1 MIINALNKDAHYFTL
16 DVHGGAIL
24 TEPLKFKQH
33 DDNSRVLAIELT
45 VHDDVKVDLTNAR
58 VDIWVRKPDGHLVV
72 KAIDQKNI
80 DLDSSIVVIPLT
92 RQMLAVP
99 PSIQCEIVVTYVN
112 KSVLSFPIFEVEIEG
127 SNVDI
132 NEVVS
137 TSEFN
142 LFYDA
147 LYRMEQW
154 MRDYLTKYDIID
166 RAFKQK
172 LEAMEQ
178 EKLRI
183 IEEFEQ
189 LNASLI
195 TQNEIRFEELKQ
207 MTIGE
212 FAEWFKEAKSQFAY
226 AGREIEKRFN
236 ELYEKIVRMDS
247 EVEDILNDCQSNQQV
262 IHTIRSDVEELKR
275 QVDEEYRKMCQLY
288 EDAQVKFQEMQNTF
302 KANEANRQTTF
313 ETNEARRSTEFIN
326 NESTRQNTFTQ
337 KENVRQNTFDTNE
350 ARRNTEFVN
359 NETTR
364 QNTFTQ
370 KENIRQNTFDTNEA
384 QRQADFNNAQTQRTN
399 EYRLA
404 EDERNSSYET
414 NEQVRDENY
423 LRAETERQ
431 NDFIHN
437 EGIREETFLA
447 AETARN
453 QGETTR
459 RANEE
464 ERESSEDERKT
475 NELARVSSERERQ
488 QGYTQMQNTVQSIYS
503 TTLKYRIVE

>member
-99 PSIQCEIVVTYVN
+99 PSIQCEIVVTYAN

-212 FAEWFKEAKSQFAY
+212 FAEWFREAKSQFAY

-275 QVDEEYRKMCQLY
+275 QVDEEHRKMCQLY

-313 ETNEARRSTEFIN
+313 ETNEAR
-326 NESTRQNTFTQ
+326 
-337 KENVRQNTFDTNE
+337 K
-350 ARRNTEFVN
+350 NTEFVN

-399 EYRLA
+399 EYQLA

-414 NEQVRDENY
+414 NEQARDENY

-431 NDFIHN
+431 NDFLHN
-437 EGIREETFLA
+437 EDIREETFLA
-447 AETARN
+447 SETVRNNAETM
-453 QGETTR
+453 R
-459 RANEE
+459 RADEE
-464 ERESSEDERKT
+464 ERKSSESTRRE
-475 NELARVSSERERQ
+475 SEISRQQAESERQ
-488 QGYTQMQNTVQSIYS
+488 QGYAQMQSTVQSVYN

>member
-99 PSIQCEIVVTYVN
+99 PSIQCEIVVTYAN

-154 MRDYLTKYDIID
+154 MRDYLTKYDTID
-166 RAFKQK
+166 RAFEQK

-236 ELYEKIVRMDS
+236 ELYEKVVTMDAKI
-247 EVEDILNDCQSNQQV
+247 EGILEDCQNKQNIFQ
-262 IHTIRSDVEELKR
+262 TIRSNVGELKR
-275 QVDEEYRKMCQLY
+275 QVDEEYNKMCQLY
-288 EDAQVKFQEMQNTF
+288 EDVQVKFQEMQNTF
-302 KANEANRQTTF
+302 KANEANRQ
-313 ETNEARRSTEFIN
+313 
-326 NESTRQNTFTQ
+326 
-337 KENVRQNTFDTNE
+337 NTFDANE
-350 ARRNTEFVN
+350 ARRNTEFVS
-359 NETTR
+359 NESNR

-370 KENIRQNTFDTNEA
+370 KESIRQNTFDANET

-399 EYRLA
+399 EYQLA

-414 NEQVRDENY
+414 KEQARDENY

-431 NDFIHN
+431 NDFLRN
-437 EGIREETFLA
+437 EDIREETFLA
-447 AETARN
+447 SETVRNNAETM
-453 QGETTR
+453 R
-459 RANEE
+459 RADEE
-464 ERESSEDERKT
+464 ERKSSESTRRE
-475 NELARVSSERERQ
+475 SEISRQQAESERQ
-488 QGYTQMQNTVQSIYS
+488 QGYAQMQSTVQSVYN

>member
-72 KAIDQKNI
+72 KAVDQKNI

-99 PSIQCEIVVTYVN
+99 PSIQCEIVVTYAN

-212 FAEWFKEAKSQFAY
+212 FAEWFEEAKSQFAY

-236 ELYEKIVRMDS
+236 ELYEKIVRMNS
-247 EVEDILNDCQSNQQV
+247 EVEDILNDCQNNQQV

-275 QVDEEYRKMCQLY
+275 QVDEEHRKMCQLY

-313 ETNEARRSTEFIN
+313 ETNEARR
-326 NESTRQNTFTQ
+326 
-337 KENVRQNTFDTNE
+337 
-350 ARRNTEFVN
+350 NTEFVN
-359 NETTR
+359 NESTR

-370 KENIRQNTFDTNEA
+370 KENIRQNTFNANET
-384 QRQADFNNAQTQRTN
+384 QRQTDFNNAQTQHTN
-399 EYRLA
+399 EYQLA
-404 EDERNSSYET
+404 EDGRNSNYET
-414 NEQVRDENY
+414 KEQARDEKY

-431 NDFIHN
+431 NDFAHN
-437 EGIREETFLA
+437 EDVREETFLA

-464 ERESSEDERKT
+464 ERESFEEERKA
-475 NELARVSSERERQ
+475 NELTRVDSERERQ
-488 QGYTQMQNTVQSIYS
+488 QGYTQMQNTIQSIYS

>member
-72 KAIDQKNI
+72 KAVDQKNI

-99 PSIQCEIVVTYVN
+99 PSIQCEIVVTYAN

-212 FAEWFKEAKSQFAY
+212 FAEWFREAKSQFAY
-226 AGREIEKRFN
+226 AGREIEKRFT

-247 EVEDILNDCQSNQQV
+247 EVEDILNDCQNNQQV

-275 QVDEEYRKMCQLY
+275 QVDEEHRKMCQLY
-288 EDAQVKFQEMQNTF
+288 DDAQVKFQEMQNTF

-326 NESTRQNTFTQ
+326 NESTRQNTF
-337 KENVRQNTFDTNE
+337 
-350 ARRNTEFVN
+350 A
-359 NETTR
+359 
-364 QNTFTQ
+364 Q
-370 KENIRQNTFDTNEA
+370 KENIRQNTFNANET
-384 QRQADFNNAQTQRTN
+384 QRQTDFNNAQTQHAN
-399 EYRLA
+399 EYQLA
-404 EDERNSSYET
+404 EDERNSNYET
-414 NEQVRDENY
+414 KEQERDEKY

-431 NDFIHN
+431 NDFTHN
-437 EGIREETFLA
+437 EDVREETFLA

-464 ERESSEDERKT
+464 ERESFEEERKA
-475 NELARVSSERERQ
+475 NELARVNSERERQ

>member
-72 KAIDQKNI
+72 KAVDQKNI

-99 PSIQCEIVVTYVN
+99 PSIQCEIVVTYAN

-212 FAEWFKEAKSQFAY
+212 FAEWFREAKSQFAY

-247 EVEDILNDCQSNQQV
+247 EVEDILNDCQNNQQV

-275 QVDEEYRKMCQLY
+275 QVDEEHRKMCQLY

-313 ETNEARRSTEFIN
+313 ETNEARRNTEFIN

-337 KENVRQNTFDTNE
+337 KEN
-350 ARRNTEFVN
+350 
-359 NETTR
+359 
-364 QNTFTQ
+364 
-370 KENIRQNTFDTNEA
+370 IRQNTFNANET
-384 QRQADFNNAQTQRTN
+384 QRQTDFNNAQTQHTN
-399 EYRLA
+399 EYQLA
-404 EDERNSSYET
+404 EDGRNLNYEIK
-414 NEQVRDENY
+414 EQARDEKY

-431 NDFIHN
+431 NDFAHN
-437 EGIREETFLA
+437 EDVREETFLA